1 MATAKKVEKLEED
14 ITNKIELK
22 KFTVNS
28 FMGIDKSKPVIL
40 DFTRFRKAKTIT
52 ILEGNQG
59 VGKSST
65 INAFLYALGLELDF
79 KKENIINLSD
89 GTVSVDFEFN
99 HGDERYIV
107 HATKSKFEVKM
118 YNEKVNL
125 WLGVG
130 EPKEFLKKIFGVVA
144 TDPTAIKNMTGKKQI
159 EWLRKTFSKEHDGAG
174 RKPKE
179 EMLLDE
185 LEERSDARTDA
196 NREMTRIQHALE
208 QNELYINREQNHKR
222 FEKPVTIDAAKAR
235 LNEAA
240 AAKSK
245 FDTASNTLQ
254 SLKERKIS
262 QEERIKELEMQLV
275 EAQNSLN
282 ETNRSID
289 EGEEWVTANKHIEK
303 EFATAQEEFTNINTE
318 ALAYQNWLR
327 VLEDEKI
334 MDEYATTII
343 TLDGRKDEI
352 KKELLQLTK
361 KYVPKMPGLEVM
373 IKTGI
378 DDDKEGLYYNG
389 KTMAQSSESEFW
401 TVYLAIAE
409 HNDVNFVVLENISSL
424 GSGAIDVL
432 NELAAKGVYILAS
445 EQNRKM
451 NTMKISYHEQ
461 ID

>member
-1 MATAKKVEKLEED
+1 
-14 ITNKIELK
+14 
-22 KFTVNS
+22 
-28 FMGIDKSKPVIL
+28 
-40 DFTRFRKAKTIT
+40 
-52 ILEGNQG
+52 
-59 VGKSST
+59 
-65 INAFLYALGLELDF
+65 
-79 KKENIINLSD
+79 
-89 GTVSVDFEFN
+89 
-99 HGDERYIV
+99 
-107 HATKSKFEVKM
+107 
-118 YNEKVNL
+118 
-125 WLGVG
+125 
-130 EPKEFLKKIFGVVA
+130 
-144 TDPTAIKNMTGKKQI
+144 
-159 EWLRKTFSKEHDGAG
+159 
-174 RKPKE
+174 
-179 EMLLDE
+179 
-185 LEERSDARTDA
+185 
-196 NREMTRIQHALE
+196 
-208 QNELYINREQNHKR
+208 
-222 FEKPVTIDAAKAR
+222 
-235 LNEAA
+235 
-240 AAKSK
+240 
-245 FDTASNTLQ
+245 
-254 SLKERKIS
+254 
-262 QEERIKELEMQLV
+262 MQLV

-378 DDDKEGLYYNG
+378 DDEQGRLVLQREKQWRRVLNQNFGPCIWRSQ
-389 KTMAQSSESEFW
+389 K
-401 TVYLAIAE
+401 

>member
-185 LEERSDARTDA
+185 LEEKKRCAYRCKPGNDSYSTCAGAERT
-196 NREMTRIQHALE
+196 
-208 QNELYINREQNHKR
+208 LYQPGAK
-222 FEKPVTIDAAKAR
+222 TISV
-235 LNEAA
+235 L
-240 AAKSK
+240 KS
-245 FDTASNTLQ
+245 L
-254 SLKERKIS
+254 L
-262 QEERIKELEMQLV
+262 LLMQL
-275 EAQNSLN
+275 
-282 ETNRSID
+282 R
-289 EGEEWVTANKHIEK
+289 
-303 EFATAQEEFTNINTE
+303 
-318 ALAYQNWLR
+318 
-327 VLEDEKI
+327 
-334 MDEYATTII
+334 
-343 TLDGRKDEI
+343 
-352 KKELLQLTK
+352 
-361 KYVPKMPGLEVM
+361 
-373 IKTGI
+373 
-378 DDDKEGLYYNG
+378 
-389 KTMAQSSESEFW
+389 
-401 TVYLAIAE
+401 
-409 HNDVNFVVLENISSL
+409 L
-424 GSGAIDVL
+424 G
-432 NELAAKGVYILAS
+432 
-445 EQNRKM
+445 
-451 NTMKISYHEQ
+451 
-461 ID
+461 